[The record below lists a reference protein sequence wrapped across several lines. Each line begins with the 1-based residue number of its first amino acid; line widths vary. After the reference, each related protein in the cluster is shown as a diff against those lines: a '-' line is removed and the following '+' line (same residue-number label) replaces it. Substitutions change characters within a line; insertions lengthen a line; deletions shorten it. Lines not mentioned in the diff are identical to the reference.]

1 MNHLSRDPGLLAGT
15 LEQAS
20 EAVLLVEADGRI
32 TYANPAFGLL
42 TGLDPDALP
51 GSAAGELRHLIDD
64 PGFVSRLLNAVR
76 QAQPYA
82 GEVLVTAAS
91 GEQLPVDLRVS
102 PFPSAA
108 DRPTHWIGLARN
120 LRDRRDLEE
129 RLWQAQR
136 LDAVAQLADG
146 VAHDFNNIVVA
157 LAGYS
162 RFLLED
168 TPPGDPRL
176 EDARALERA
185 ARRAELLIR
194 YLLAFARRRAIE
206 PELLAPNSVIA
217 ELEPVL
223 SGLLGER
230 IILTTELDPRPGL
243 VRIDLGQLQQ
253 LLVNLVTNARDAMP
267 AGGVLTISTRTNV
280 PETPTVVDAGR
291 AYTAHVVVTISD
303 TGTGM
308 TREVKAQLFTPFF
321 TTKAGGAASGLG
333 LATVQRIVEQ
343 AGGYVWVQSAEGQGT
358 KVQIAL
364 PWAGD
369 VAESRPETADR
380 ALPVEGNETVLL
392 VEDDFAVLAVARRAL
407 ERYGYRVLAAAS
419 SAEASAIAAEHGGGV
434 DLLVSDVVMPGQN
447 GPELAEEL
455 QREWP
460 RLKVL
465 FISGYGEL
473 TQTGEREIAA
483 RGPVLAKPFQLE
495 ELARAVRAALDR
507 ENGLTILPA

>member
-1 MNHLSRDPGLLAGT
+1 MNPPSRDPALLAGT
-15 LEQAS
+15 LEQVS
-20 EAVLLVEADGRI
+20 EAVLLVAAEGEGRI
-32 TYANPAFGLL
+32 EYANPAFGLL
-42 TGLDPDALP
+42 TGLDPDGLP
-51 GSAAGELRHLIDD
+51 GRPVADLRPLIDD

-76 QAQPYA
+76 QSQPYA
-82 GEVLVTAAS
+82 GEVIVTGAS
-91 GEQLPVDLRVS
+91 GERLPVDLRVS
-102 PFPSAA
+102 PFPSGA
-108 DRPTHWIGLARN
+108 DRPTRWIGLARS

-168 TPPGDPRL
+168 TPAGDPRL

-206 PELLAPNSVIA
+206 PELLAPNDVIA

-230 IILTTELDPRPGL
+230 IVLTTELDPRPGL

-267 AGGVLTISTRTNV
+267 AGGVLTIATRTNV

-291 AYTAHVVVTISD
+291 AYTAHVIITISD

-321 TTKAGGAASGLG
+321 STKTGGAGSGLG

-343 AGGYVWVQSAEGQGT
+343 AGGYVWVQSAEGEGT
-358 KVQIAL
+358 RVQIAL

-369 VAESRPETADR
+369 VPAAAAPQVDHPARD
-380 ALPVEGNETVLL
+380 LEGHETVLV
-392 VEDDFAVLAVARRAL
+392 VEDDFAVLAVSRRSL

-419 SAEASAIAAEHGGGV
+419 SAEASAIAAEHGRGV

-455 QREWP
+455 RRAWP
-460 RLKVL
+460 GLKVL

-473 TQTGEREIAA
+473 TQSDEREVAA
-483 RGPVLAKPFQLE
+483 RGPVLAKPFQPD

-507 ENGLTILPA
+507 VEA

>member
-1 MNHLSRDPGLLAGT
+1 MNRLARDPALLAGT

-20 EAVLLVEADGRI
+20 EAMLLVAAEGEGRI
-32 TYANPAFGLL
+32 EYANPAFALL
-42 TGLDPDALP
+42 TGLDPDTLP
-51 GSAAGELRHLIDD
+51 GRPVADLRPLIDD

-82 GEVLVTAAS
+82 GEVIVTGAS
-91 GEQLPVDLRVS
+91 GERLPVDLRVS
-102 PFPSAA
+102 PFPSGA
-108 DRPTHWIGLARN
+108 DRPTHWIGLARS

-168 TPPGDPRL
+168 TPAGDPRL

-206 PELLAPNSVIA
+206 PELLAPNDVIA

-230 IILTTELDPRPGL
+230 IVLTTELDPRPGL

-253 LLVNLVTNARDAMP
+253 MLVNLVTNARDAMP

-280 PETPTVVDAGR
+280 PETPAVVDAGR
-291 AYTAHVVVTISD
+291 AYTAHVVITISD

-321 TTKAGGAASGLG
+321 STKSGGAGAGLG

-343 AGGYVWVQSAEGQGT
+343 AGGYVWVQSAEGEGT
-358 KVQIAL
+358 RVQIAL

-369 VAESRPETADR
+369 VPASPAREADQ
-380 ALPVEGNETVLL
+380 ALPLEGHETVLL
-392 VEDDFAVLAVARRAL
+392 VEDDFAVLAVSRRAL

-419 SAEASAIAAEHGGGV
+419 SAEASTLAAEHGGGV

-455 QREWP
+455 RREWP
-460 RLKVL
+460 GLKVL

-473 TQTGEREIAA
+473 TQAGEREVAA
-483 RGPVLAKPFQLE
+483 RGPVLPKPFQPD
-495 ELARAVRAALDR
+495 ELARAVRAALD
-507 ENGLTILPA
+507 GVTLPG

>member
-1 MNHLSRDPGLLAGT
+1 MIPPSRDPALLAGT

-20 EAVLLVEADGRI
+20 EAVLLVTAAGEEGLIA
-32 TYANPAFGLL
+32 YANPAFGLL
-42 TGLDPDALP
+42 TGLDPDTLP
-51 GSAAGELRHLIDD
+51 GRPVTDLRHLIDD

-76 QAQPYA
+76 QSQPYA

-91 GEQLPVDLRVS
+91 GERLPVDLRVS
-102 PFPSAA
+102 PFPGGT
-108 DRPTHWIGLARN
+108 DRPTHWIGHARS

-162 RFLLED
+162 RFLLDD

-206 PELLAPNSVIA
+206 PELLAPNAVVA

-230 IILTTELDPRPGL
+230 VVLETELDPRPGL

-267 AGGVLTISTRTNV
+267 AGGTLTISTRTNV
-280 PETPTVVDAGR
+280 PERPAVVDAGR
-291 AYTAHVVVTISD
+291 AYTAHVIITISD
-303 TGTGM
+303 TETGM
-308 TREVKAQLFTPFF
+308 SREVKAQLFTPFF
-321 TTKAGGAASGLG
+321 STKAGGAGSGLG

-358 KVQIAL
+358 RVQIAL

-369 VAESRPETADR
+369 APDPTTAERELATSLA
-380 ALPVEGNETVLL
+380 GHETVLL
-392 VEDDFAVLAVARRAL
+392 VEDDSAVLAVSRRAL
-407 ERYGYRVLAAAS
+407 ERHGYRVLAAGS
-419 SAEASAIAAEHGGGV
+419 SAEASTIAAEENGAV

-447 GPELAEEL
+447 GPELADEL
-455 QREWP
+455 RLEWP

-473 TQTGEREIAA
+473 SQTGEMEVAV
-483 RGPVLAKPFQLE
+483 RGPVLAKPFQPD
-495 ELARAVRAALDR
+495 ELARAVRSALDR
-507 ENGLTILPA
+507 DGTS